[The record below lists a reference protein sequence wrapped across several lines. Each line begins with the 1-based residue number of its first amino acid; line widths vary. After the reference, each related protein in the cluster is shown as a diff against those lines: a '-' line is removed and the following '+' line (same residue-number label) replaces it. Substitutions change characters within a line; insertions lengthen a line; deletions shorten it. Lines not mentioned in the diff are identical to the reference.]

1 MISAHG
7 FTATYEQLAEPTM
20 LANRRSMRSHSFSSI
35 SASTLL
41 QDRATQLNVGNERR
55 RSDS

>member
-1 MISAHG
+1 MISPHG
-7 FTATYEQLAEPTM
+7 STATYELLVELM

-41 QDRATQLNVGNERR
+41 QDRATQLSVGDERR
-55 RSDS
+55 RPDG